1 MVKCVVSGCPNR
13 LVSGENR
20 SIFNR
25 PPKRFFQF
33 PKDPAR
39 VKVWLAALRETQ
51 QHDPAEPHF
60 ICEDHFLPEDISR
73 NQVSSEAIP
82 IMPPCVDGGLGM
94 MGPWGGVAEEEDDP
108 WTMDAD
114 EEGEEEVG
122 RPAGEAPPSGQ
133 EAASHQTSDAA
144 MARRPAS
151 ADESPDNTVCTQ
163 VDWQRQSTR
172 RHSCSVNKASAVSAW
187 ASFFGALTPPSGDC
201 ASPHGFTACNTRR
214 RHRGRCRF
222 GSVLKE
228 GFFLSLNLHVCC
240 VCEGVSLAE
249 RLRRFLELMLASP
262 DHLVDVRRLMA
273 GTESSTDRMDDITG
287 VLEDIRLIEKQSAHR
302 FKWIGKSHISSFLW
316 KNQQE
321 FQAEME
327 KLKLVESVLDGLIKS
342 CSQQLFE
349 VTDNLEN
356 AALAYVSLADISRL
370 KDFQQQTVMVVKAP
384 EETKLEVPAPREDS
398 IQVHLKA
405 EQGPILVLTCDIGG
419 GEESRIKTA
428 ELHTEAPRCAVQS
441 A

>member
-133 EAASHQTSDAA
+133 
-144 MARRPAS
+144 
-151 ADESPDNTVCTQ
+151 
-163 VDWQRQSTR
+163 RQSTR

-222 GSVLKE
+222 GK
-228 GFFLSLNLHVCC
+228 
-240 VCEGVSLAE
+240 

-349 VTDNLEN
+349 VTDNLDST
-356 AALAYVSLADISRL
+356 LAYVSLADISRL

-419 GEESRIKTA
+419 GEETYGCFLALEESRIKTA